1 MNSLPSEKNTP
12 STRTL
17 IQHPQS
23 PDPLIAK
30 SLQREQYI
38 GITILL
44 IGSVAAI
51 GFFSRRFEEAL
62 IFGIFLSLVLIVLIF
77 FFFFT
82 L

>member
-1 MNSLPSEKNTP
+1 MTLLPSVKNTP

-23 PDPLIAK
+23 SDPLIAK

-62 IFGIFLSLVLIVLIF
+62 IFAIVLSLVLMALLF

-82 L
+82 F